1 MHIRKLHNS
10 YKGEDKMERD
20 TKILKVARIRKDY
33 TIDELA
39 KELKIN
45 RGTYIRY
52 EKGNYK
58 NIKLETVK
66 KLMDLL
72 EINPMELIE
81 NMEPLEEE

>member
-1 MHIRKLHNS
+1 MNFRKLNNS

-58 NIKLETVK
+58 NMKLETVK

>member
-1 MHIRKLHNS
+1 
-10 YKGEDKMERD
+10 MERD

-58 NIKLETVK
+58 NMKLETVK

-81 NMEPLEEE
+81 NMEPLEDEE